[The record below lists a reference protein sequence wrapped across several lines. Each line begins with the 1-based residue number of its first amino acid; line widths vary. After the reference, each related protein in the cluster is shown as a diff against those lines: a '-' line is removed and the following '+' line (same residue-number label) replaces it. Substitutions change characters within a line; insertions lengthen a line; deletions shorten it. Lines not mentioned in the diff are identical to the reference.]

1 MEKIYEEDA
10 EKLYQ
15 ENINELIKISQMI
28 DNSIEYNDDI
38 RNDNVFLKLL
48 FKDLRNGKK
57 FYGKDQWKI
66 IKTAIHNCYKLIQNG
81 FVSANQNELKNNI
94 IILNKLIQEPNLRIQ
109 SASEE
114 LVKNIFESSLKNLK
128 LMEKEEKEFERRF
141 RNFPFSNFNII
152 ENKNNDKE
160 DNIKIEFDVEKKINE
175 NKNLISKEVLEQR
188 LNEEKNL
195 YENKIKNMNNR
206 VNSLQTEI
214 NNMKNIISKI
224 GKLFLSYE
232 N

>member
-1 MEKIYEEDA
+1 MEKIYEEDT

-38 RNDNVFLKLL
+38 RNDNVFLKL
-48 FKDLRNGKK
+48 
-57 FYGKDQWKI
+57 
-66 IKTAIHNCYKLIQNG
+66 IHNCYKLIQNG

-141 RNFPFSNFNII
+141 RNFPFSNFNFNENKIYDKDLKQELDI
-152 ENKNNDKE
+152 EKKTYENKN
-160 DNIKIEFDVEKKINE
+160 F
-175 NKNLISKEVLEQR
+175 ISKEVLEQR

-195 YENKIKNMNNR
+195 YENKIKTMNNR
-206 VNSLQTEI
+206 INILETEI
-214 NNMKNIISKI
+214 NDMKNLISKI

-232 N
+232 K

>member
-1 MEKIYEEDA
+1 MEKTIEEDYK
-10 EKLYQ
+10 KLY
-15 ENINELIKISQMI
+15 EDNINELIKISQMI
-28 DNSIEYNDDI
+28 DSSIEYNDEI
-38 RNDNVFLKLL
+38 RKDSVFLKLL

-57 FYGKDQWKI
+57 FYGKKQWGI

-160 DNIKIEFDVEKKINE
+160 DNIKIEFDLEKKINE
-175 NKNLISKEVLEQR
+175 NKNLISKEFLEQK

>member
-81 FVSANQNELKNNI
+81 FVSGNQNELRNNI

-109 SASEE
+109 NVSEE
-114 LVKNIFESSLKNLK
+114 LVKNVFESSLKNLK
-128 LMEKEEKEFERRF
+128 LMEKEEKDFERRF
-141 RNFPFSNFNII
+141 RFFPFIVDD
-152 ENKNNDKE
+152 ENKKE
-160 DNIKIEFDVEKKINE
+160 KDDCKEEKKLND
-175 NKNLISKEVLEQR
+175 NKDFITKEFFEER
-188 LNEEKNL
+188 LNEEKKI
-195 YENKIKNMNNR
+195 YENEIRNLDNKVDKLENEIKDIK
-206 VNSLQTEI
+206 LL
-214 NNMKNIISKI
+214 ISKL
-224 GKLFLSYE
+224 GNLFISFK
-232 N
+232 